1 MLTKTSKTAASTAKV
16 WLSKGASEFSKK
28 LSYSEIQGSV
38 AVATPNHH
46 CDREAEGCCQCRPGK
61 GEQHVLDHLDREILP
76 RVMDPKT
83 KSRQLS

>member
-1 MLTKTSKTAASTAKV
+1 MLTKTSKIAASTARD

-28 LSYSEIQGSV
+28 LSCSEIQGSV

-61 GEQHVLDHLDREILP
+61 GEQHVLDHLDMEILP
-76 RVMDPKT
+76 RVQDPIA